1 MPHILLKYHRLISRS
16 LRQILFFWWQGI
28 GPTRT
33 GRSAAPAPMSHIS
46 QTVAVYLPAA
56 AESTPLSSYGDG
68 DGDGGD
74 GGGGGS
80 QQRNSAGGPM

>member
-1 MPHILLKYHRLISRS
+1 M
-16 LRQILFFWWQGI
+16 
-28 GPTRT
+28 T

-46 QTVAVYLPAA
+46 QTVAVYMSAA

-68 DGDGGD
+68 DGDGD
-74 GGGGGS
+74 DGGS